1 MPMNALVKYIRGGVA
16 AGAAIA
22 LLAMAGSAAAQVTV
36 RMPHITAAH
45 GSVVS
50 VPVYL
55 ENVGVEEIAAVEVY
69 LAYDPDQL
77 SFLGTQFYD
86 QVSQP
91 TLLENWLVD
100 LTGSLEGLGTYL
112 DSSRVAGPAL
122 DTLKIAAATGLG
134 SADRLAAD
142 GVLFFVDFAVFDY
155 WDPLTIPLDLTH
167 VLLDDSVPSVE
178 DGSISLTGAD
188 GTIQAAPSRLASNQ
202 AIQVTVE
209 DIDEDRTAGPDDF
222 LVQVTNGTQ
231 TEVLSAYETG
241 DTGGVFV
248 GSIGAVFFTASTVS
262 GDGVVQMTQGD
273 TIIFCYDDLL
283 DGLGAVSQR
292 CDSTIVDLG
301 TPGGIDVTV
310 VAQPADL
317 VRIRVVDPDLN
328 TYPASKDTASVTVT
342 TVSPLDGQKDQETIL
357 LEEVDIDVDI
367 LFGQFAVVQGA
378 GAGSDGDVNA
388 QRADTLFITY
398 EDVATGTG
406 AAMTLQDTC
415 IVVDPWGDASGDG
428 KLRGFDAS
436 QILFH
441 AVDILDPP
449 LSGLDSLAANVDDLA
464 PFGPINEFD
473 ASLVLQMRVGLID
486 HFPIQEKT
494 ALDHPQPESGQSAP
508 KRPAVERIVALE
520 EGPGHLVLVVEE
532 RAGIVAGELVVRGFS
547 GRAAMADEL
556 GDFLVVSAPGDQG
569 TRIVFA
575 GTRGAAGAGALVRFF
590 PAAGDRV
597 ELVRATFNGGS
608 IVGRLEGNGS
618 AALPARFALE
628 PNAPNP
634 FNPETLIRYALP
646 GASRVRLEVF
656 NVAGQR
662 VRTLVEEEQPAGTH
676 RAMWDGRDAEGNQA
690 AGGVYFYRL
699 TAEGFEAVRRMVLI
713 K

>member
-1 MPMNALVKYIRGGVA
+1 MNALVKYIRGGVA

-91 TLLENWLVD
+91 TLLASWLVD

-406 AAMTLQDTC
+406 VGALLQDTC

-441 AVDILDPP
+441 AVDIGPP
-449 LSGLDSLAANVDDLA
+449 LSGLDSLAANVDSLA

-486 HFPIQEKT
+486 HFPVQEKT

-508 KRPAVERIVALE
+508 KQIVVERIVALE
-520 EGPGHLVLVVEE
+520 EEPGHLALIAEE
-532 RAGIVAGELVVRGFS
+532 RTGIVAGELVVSGFS
-547 GRAAMADEL
+547 GRAAMADGL
-556 GDFLVVSAPGDQG
+556 GDFLVVSARGDQG
-569 TRIVFA
+569 TRILFA
-575 GTRGAAGAGALVRFF
+575 GARGTTGPGALVRLF

-597 ELVRATFNGGS
+597 ELVRVNFNGGG
-608 IVGRLEGNGS
+608 IVGLPSVRR
-618 AALPARFALE
+618 AASLPVRFALE

-646 GASRVRLEVF
+646 GASRVRLEIF
-656 NVAGQR
+656 NIAGQR
-662 VRTLVEEEQPAGTH
+662 VRTLVEEQQPAGTH
-676 RAMWDGRDAEGNQA
+676 SAVWDGRDTEGRQA

-699 TAEGFEAVRRMVLI
+699 TAGGGEAVRRMVLV

>member
-1 MPMNALVKYIRGGVA
+1 MNALARYIKSGVA
-16 AGAAIA
+16 AGAAIV
-22 LLAMAGSAAAQVTV
+22 LLAIAGGAAAQVTV
-36 RMPHITAAH
+36 RMPHITVAP
-45 GSVVS
+45 GSAVS

-55 ENVGVEEIAAVEVY
+55 VNVGVEEIAAVEVS
-69 LAYDPDQL
+69 LAYDPDQI
-77 SFLGTQFYD
+77 SFQGTRFLD
-86 QVSQP
+86 PSSQP
-91 TLLENWLVD
+91 TLLASWLVD

-112 DSSRVAGPAL
+112 DSSRVTAAPL
-122 DTLKIAAATGLG
+122 DTLKIAAATGIS

-142 GVLFFVDFAVFDY
+142 GVLFYVDFTVALELEGV
-155 WDPLTIPLDLTH
+155 LTIPLDLTH
-167 VLLDDSVPSVE
+167 VLLDDAVPNVE
-178 DGSISLTGAD
+178 DGSISVTGTD
-188 GTIQAAPSRLASNQ
+188 GTIQVAPAMLASNQ

-209 DIDEDRTAGPDDF
+209 DIDEDRTAGPDDI

-248 GSIGAVFFTASTVS
+248 GSIGAVFSASPTS
-262 GDGVVQMTQGD
+262 GDDVVQVAQGNVI
-273 TIIFCYDDLL
+273 TFCYDDQL
-283 DGLGAVSQR
+283 DASGGSAQR
-292 CDSTIVDLG
+292 CGNTTVEGG
-301 TPGGIDVTV
+301 TLGGIDATV
-310 VAQPADL
+310 AAQPADL

-328 TYPASKDTASVTVT
+328 ADPASKDTVSVTVT
-342 TVSPLDGQKDQETIL
+342 TVSPVDGQKDQETIL

-406 AAMTLQDTC
+406 VGALLQDTC

-441 AVDILDPP
+441 AVDIGPP
-449 LSGLDSLAANVDDLA
+449 LSGLDSLAANVDSLA

-486 HFPIQEKT
+486 HFPVQEKT

-508 KRPAVERIVALE
+508 KQIVVERIVALE
-520 EGPGHLVLVVEE
+520 EEPGHLALIAEE
-532 RAGIVAGELVVRGFS
+532 RTGIVAGELVVSGFS
-547 GRAAMADEL
+547 GRAAMADGL
-556 GDFLVVSAPGDQG
+556 GDFLVVSARGDQG
-569 TRIVFA
+569 TRILFA
-575 GTRGAAGAGALVRFF
+575 GARGTTGPGALVRLF

-597 ELVRATFNGGS
+597 ELVRVNFNGGG
-608 IVGRLEGNGS
+608 IVGLPSVRR
-618 AALPARFALE
+618 AASLPVRFALE

-646 GASRVRLEVF
+646 GASRVRLEIF
-656 NVAGQR
+656 NIAGQR
-662 VRTLVEEEQPAGTH
+662 VRTLVEEQQPAGTH
-676 RAMWDGRDAEGNQA
+676 SAVWDGRDTEGRQA

-699 TAEGFEAVRRMVLI
+699 TAGGGEAVRRMVLV